1 MTNQSNDLICFS
13 HLRWGFVFQ
22 RPQHLISRFA
32 RHGRVYF
39 FEEPIFEGSQ
49 SQLRHT
55 PCHRTGVHVLT
66 PVLPLGTNRELAV
79 EIQKYLLT
87 NLLEREAID
96 NYIAW
101 YYTPMAME
109 FTSGLTPDLTVY
121 DCMDELSVFVGAPP
135 RMLANENTLF
145 QRADLVFTG
154 GISLFES
161 KRTRHASVYAFPSS
175 VDVAHFA
182 KARTIRTEPED
193 QRLLPRPRLGY
204 AGVIDERIDTNLIE
218 HIAKSHPNWHIV
230 MVGPIVKIPPETLPR
245 RSNIHYLGMK
255 NYDDLPAY
263 LSDWNVALLP
273 FAQNESTRFI
283 SPTKTPEYLAAGLPV
298 VSTPIRDVIRPYGER
313 ELVRIA
319 HTAQEFVRA
328 VEEQLLLGVSAIWQS
343 EVDQYLS
350 NLSWGKTWREMRLLM
365 DQQLILK
372 TGALLG
378 ERVGAA
384 HV

>member
-1 MTNQSNDLICFS
+1 M
-13 HLRWGFVFQ
+13 
-22 RPQHLISRFA
+22 SRFA

-39 FEEPIFEGSQ
+39 FEEPVFEGDQ
-49 SQLRHT
+49 TELRHNI
-55 PCHRTGVHVLT
+55 CSRTGVHVLT
-66 PVLPLGTNRELAV
+66 PVLPAGTNRQLTV

-87 NLLEREAID
+87 DLLEREAVD

-109 FTSGLTPDLTVY
+109 FTSGLTPDLTIY
-121 DCMDELSVFVGAPP
+121 DCMDELAAFAGAPP

-161 KRTRHASVYAFPSS
+161 KRTQHPAVYAFPSS

-182 KARTIRTEPED
+182 KARTIRTDPED
-193 QRLLPRPRLGY
+193 QTFISRPRLGY
-204 AGVIDERIDTNLIE
+204 AGVIDERIDTHLIE
-218 HIAKSHPNWHIV
+218 HIAKSHPNWHLV
-230 MVGPIVKIPPETLPR
+230 MIGPVVKIPPETLPR

-263 LSDWNVALLP
+263 LSGWDVALLP

-313 ELVRIA
+313 ELVRV
-319 HTAQEFVRA
+319 AQTSEEFVRS
-328 VEEQLLLGVSAIWQS
+328 VEDQLLHGRSAIWQS

-350 NLSWGKTWREMRLLM
+350 NLSWDKTWREMKLLM
-365 DQQLILK
+365 DQQLTVK
-372 TGALLG
+372 TGALLIDT
-378 ERVGAA
+378 VGAA

>member
-1 MTNQSNDLICFS
+1 M
-13 HLRWGFVFQ
+13 
-22 RPQHLISRFA
+22 
-32 RHGRVYF
+32 
-39 FEEPIFEGSQ
+39 
-49 SQLRHT
+49 
-55 PCHRTGVHVLT
+55 
-66 PVLPLGTNRELAV
+66 PLGTNRQLAV

-87 NLLEREAID
+87 NVLERQAID

-109 FTSGLTPDLTVY
+109 FTSGLTPDLAIY
-121 DCMDELSVFVGAPP
+121 DCMDELSSFAGAPP
-135 RMLANENTLF
+135 RMLANEKALF

-161 KRTRHASVYAFPSS
+161 KRTQHPAVYAFPSS

-193 QRLLPRPRLGY
+193 QKFLPSPRLGY

-218 HIAKSHPNWHIV
+218 HLAKSHPNWHIV
-230 MVGPIVKIPPETLPR
+230 MVGPIVKIPLETLPR

-255 NYDDLPAY
+255 SYDDLPAY
-263 LSDWNVALLP
+263 LSGWNVALLP
-273 FAQNESTRFI
+273 FAQNESTLFI

-319 HTAQEFVRA
+319 NSAEEFVRA
-328 VEEQLLLGVSAIWQS
+328 LEEQLLHGVSAIWQS

-350 NLSWGKTWREMRLLM
+350 HLSWDKTWREMRLLM
-365 DQQLILK
+365 DQQLTLK
-372 TGALLG
+372 TGVLPSD
-378 ERVGAA
+378 RVGAA